1 MTALNARKT
10 REKTQAQSQIKRTQ
24 QETNRRLRLW
34 NVPQDRLEAEKEKD
48 VTSSPNMPRNTVARK
63 PTGTR
68 QSTTERSKQA
78 RQVEIIK
85 KHREHECYSEIEYY
99 DPYPYQKRFHG
110 TGSNCNQRLLI
121 TGNRIG
127 KSFSGATETV
137 VTHAPTNIWDVVSQL
152 GL

>member
-1 MTALNARKT
+1 
-10 REKTQAQSQIKRTQ
+10 
-24 QETNRRLRLW
+24 
-34 NVPQDRLEAEKEKD
+34 
-48 VTSSPNMPRNTVARK
+48 MPRNTVARK
-63 PTGTR
+63 PTGTT
-68 QSTTERSKQA
+68 QSTTERSKLA

-85 KHREHECYSEIEYY
+85 KHREHECYNEIEHY

-137 VTHAPTNIWDVVSQL
+137 VTHAPNNIWDVVSQL
-152 GL
+152 GLWAGLIILVPLVLGILLPGPVQFKCKK